1 MMFFLYRQALNSWFS
16 EEVAATQQDLMYL
29 ESRASCTTQKIMTC
43 QQRNHLR
50 HLEEA

>member
-1 MMFFLYRQALNSWFS
+1 MFAWFKAARLNSCFS
-16 EEVAATQQDLMYL
+16 EEVAATQQDLIYL
-29 ESRASCTTQKIMTC
+29 ESRATYNTHKIKTH